1 MAVSE
6 ARVAKLESWTH
17 TYTERVEGILRDLDK
32 LDKRLDKL
40 EGQITDE
47 VRQLTRVERDLQHA
61 EREIDKLRS
70 SRFEIGKLIIAA
82 IVGGAIAFGFNL
94 LIEYIKAVRTE
105 HPIRKANP

>member
-6 ARVAKLESWTH
+6 ARVAKLEAWMH
-17 TYTERVEGILRDLDK
+17 TYAERVEGILRDLDR
-32 LDKRLDKL
+32 LEKRLDKL
-40 EGQITDE
+40 ESQITDE

-70 SRFEIGKLIIAA
+70 SRFDIVKLIIAA
-82 IVGGAIAFGFNL
+82 ILGGATSVGISPV
-94 LIEYIKAVRTE
+94 IEYIRAAKVE